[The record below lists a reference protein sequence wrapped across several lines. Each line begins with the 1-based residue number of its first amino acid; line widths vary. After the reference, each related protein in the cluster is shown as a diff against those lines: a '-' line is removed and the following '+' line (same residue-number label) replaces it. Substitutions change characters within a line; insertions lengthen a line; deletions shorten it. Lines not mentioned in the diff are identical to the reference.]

1 MLAGSEIEEN
11 VEEVEVREEHPTL
24 APAIGDCG
32 QSTCPVLPQYT
43 QDGVYQTSLVRVQCS
58 AEQYSTVQC
67 RAVQYSAEQYS
78 TVQYSTVCCVVR
90 INMKMSEICVA

>member
-32 QSTCPVLPQYT
+32 LSTCPVLPQYT

-58 AEQYSTVQC
+58 TVQY
-67 RAVQYSAEQYS
+67 RAVQYSA
-78 TVQYSTVCCVVR
+78 VLCVVL
-90 INMKMSEICVA
+90 